1 MVWLSDVEEP
11 KTETVRAVKLNA
23 SKKGI
28 ILNTDN
34 YDVFLFSSNK
44 MVKFLKEALEVWVR
58 NEGHFGKELV
68 IIPSKALKEGFEIAH
83 RDITQWWFDSS
94 TGTYIAG
101 EEGSEELTENP
112 FLIEPD
118 SPPSNPL
125 LDIPLASEA
134 GTSPRKRGKG

>member
-1 MVWLSDVEEP
+1 MTWLSDVENP
-11 KTETVRAVKLNA
+11 STETVRCVKLNA

-28 ILNTDN
+28 ILGTDN
-34 YDVFLFSSNK
+34 YDVFLFHSNK
-44 MVKFLKEALEVWVR
+44 MVKFLKEALEVWTR

-94 TGTYIAG
+94 TGTYLAG
-101 EEGSEELTENP
+101 EEGTEELTSNP
-112 FLIEPD
+112 FLEEPD

-125 LDIPLASEA
+125 LVIPQPSE
-134 GTSPRKRGKG
+134 TEPSPKRKGKA